1 MRLFF
6 SLALIGLFTSFSAQ
20 ETITYPYNPDGDADG
35 SITVPDLQD
44 FLGNYGNNFSPQ
56 EILIDGINLGQV
68 ISDMQTTIQDL
79 QLTILDMESENSPIN
94 VNVIASGF
102 YEYTF
107 VESDEGYSVGNN
119 LISGSWQHV
128 NYTEGLTKS
137 WEQLELSGSIISE
150 IDQFSLRYEGSYTF
164 NSEYTPIFSNTIIY
178 PTYTSEDT
186 INISLVTSYKC
197 VGGSSNCDDEFA
209 DIYVQL
215 VPEYIPSN
223 ERFTILKKSL
233 ASYVGNYYSVW
244 SYTNFELWGEINGVW
259 QNLGVRLN

>member
-79 QLTILDMESENSPIN
+79 QLTILEMESENSPIN

-119 LISGSWQHV
+119 LISGSWSYV
-128 NYTEGLTKS
+128 NSNEGMTKS

-150 IDQFSLRYEGSYTF
+150 IDQFSLRYEGYRLF
-164 NSEYTPIFSNTIIY
+164 NSEYIPYFSNIIIS

-186 INISLVTSYKC
+186 INISCVYSYQC
-197 VGGSSNCDDEFA
+197 QGGASNCDDEFA
-209 DIYVQL
+209 DSYVQL
-215 VPEYIPSN
+215 VPDYIPDN
-223 ERFTILKKSL
+223 ERFTFLQKIL
-233 ASYVGNYYSVW
+233 YSGGYSKIW